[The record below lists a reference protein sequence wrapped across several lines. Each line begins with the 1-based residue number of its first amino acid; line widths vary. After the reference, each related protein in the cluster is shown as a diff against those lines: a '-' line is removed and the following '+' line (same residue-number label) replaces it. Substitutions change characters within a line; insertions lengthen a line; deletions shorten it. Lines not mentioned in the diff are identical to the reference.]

1 MRLLTKKEE
10 VIMSH
15 FWNHGAMFVRV
26 LRLLYS
32 DPLPHFNTLS
42 GQVRTLESDGFVSH
56 ISYGPVFKYYPIVD
70 RQTYNSY
77 VLNNVVDKFFG
88 NSYVH
93 VVSSFVSDEK
103 ISLEELKAL
112 ISQFE

>member
-15 FWNHGAMFVRV
+15 FWNHGAMFVRE

-42 GQVRTLESDGFVSH
+42 GQVRTLTDKH
-56 ISYGPVFKYYPIVD
+56 IIP
-70 RQTYNSY
+70 TC
-77 VLNNVVDKFFG
+77 
-88 NSYVH
+88 
-93 VVSSFVSDEK
+93 
-103 ISLEELKAL
+103 
-112 ISQFE
+112 